1 MDLDQLVDKTANKEN
16 EMKVSEA
23 LETLKKYNKW
33 RRGKGKKSAQPGFPA
48 DLTPE
53 LIGQAIDR
61 AILTMKHRI
70 PREDFLV
77 LDTLVAE
84 CVKNRKAAKVSARLP
99 STLPTDEHRGTTE
112 EPPRR
117 DCGRLASRL
126 RHHS

>member
-16 EMKVSEA
+16 KMKVSEA

-33 RRGKGKKSAQPGFPA
+33 RRGKGKKYSQPGFPA

-77 LDTLVAE
+77 LYTLVSE
-84 CVKNRKAAKVSARLP
+84 CVKNRKAAKVKL
-99 STLPTDEHRGTTE
+99 TDTE
-112 EPPRR
+112 KVAVSKMAKVVRQITINTA
-117 DCGRLASRL
+117 D
-126 RHHS
+126 

>member
-16 EMKVSEA
+16 KMKVSEA

-33 RRGKGKKSAQPGFPA
+33 RRGKGKKYAQPGFPA

-70 PREDFLV
+70 PHEDFIV
-77 LDTLVAE
+77 IVE
-84 CVKNRKAAKVSARLP
+84 IVKEWVHNRKAAKIKLTDAEKSAIRKMAKVVRQITINP
-99 STLPTDEHRGTTE
+99 AD
-112 EPPRR
+112 
-117 DCGRLASRL
+117 
-126 RHHS
+126 

>member
-1 MDLDQLVDKTANKEN
+1 MDLDQLVDETSNKEN
-16 EMKVSEA
+16 KMKVSEA

-33 RRGKGKKSAQPGFPA
+33 RRGKGKKYAQPGFPA

-70 PREDFLV
+70 PRYAFLV

-84 CVKNRKAAKVSARLP
+84 CVKNRKAAKVKL
-99 STLPTDEHRGTTE
+99 TDVEKDAIRKMAKVVRQITIN
-112 EPPRR
+112 PA
-117 DCGRLASRL
+117 D
-126 RHHS
+126 

>member
-16 EMKVSEA
+16 KMKVSEA

-33 RRGKGKKSAQPGFPA
+33 RRGKGKKYAQPGFPA

-70 PREDFLV
+70 PRYAFIV
-77 LDTLVAE
+77 IAE
-84 CVKNRKAAKVSARLP
+84 IVKEWVHNRKAAKIKL
-99 STLPTDEHRGTTE
+99 TDIEKDAIRKMAKVVRQITIN
-112 EPPRR
+112 PA
-117 DCGRLASRL
+117 D
-126 RHHS
+126 

>member
-33 RRGKGKKSAQPGFPA
+33 RRGKGKKYAQPGFPA

-70 PREDFLV
+70 PHGDFLV
-77 LDTLVAE
+77 IDLLVDE
-84 CVKNRKAAKVSARLP
+84 CVKNRKAAKVKI
-99 STLPTDEHRGTTE
+99 TDTE
-112 EPPRR
+112 KAAIRKMAKVIRQIAISPA
-117 DCGRLASRL
+117 D
-126 RHHS
+126 

>member
-16 EMKVSEA
+16 KMKVSEA

-33 RRGKGKKSAQPGFPA
+33 RRGKGKKYAQPGFPA

-70 PREDFLV
+70 SYEDFL
-77 LDTLVAE
+77 LLNTLVAE
-84 CVKNRKAAKVSARLP
+84 CIKSRKAAKVKL
-99 STLPTDEHRGTTE
+99 TDAEKAAIRKMAKVVRYITVN
-112 EPPRR
+112 PA
-117 DCGRLASRL
+117 D
-126 RHHS
+126 

>member
-16 EMKVSEA
+16 KMKVSEA

-33 RRGKGKKSAQPGFPA
+33 RRGKGRKYSQPGFPA

-61 AILTMKHRI
+61 AIHMMKHYI

-84 CVKNRKAAKVSARLP
+84 CVKNRKAAKVKL
-99 STLPTDEHRGTTE
+99 TDTE
-112 EPPRR
+112 KAAVSKMAKVVRQITINPA
-117 DCGRLASRL
+117 D
-126 RHHS
+126 

>member
-16 EMKVSEA
+16 KMKVSEA

-33 RRGKGKKSAQPGFPA
+33 RRGKGKKYSQPGFPA

-70 PREDFLV
+70 PRYAFIV
-77 LDTLVAE
+77 LNALVAE
-84 CVKNRKAAKVSARLP
+84 CVKNRKATKANL
-99 STLPTDEHRGTTE
+99 TDAEKTAIRKMTKIVRYIKIN
-112 EPPRR
+112 PA
-117 DCGRLASRL
+117 D
-126 RHHS
+126 